1 MRLKIAGGR
10 VYDPACGW
18 QGEERDLYV
27 LDGRLVSRLTA
38 VDRVLEAR
46 GQAVLPAGIE
56 LRGQVATCGLNFLR
70 LRGLLPSPRQLG
82 ENYARLGYTHL
93 HEPFLTLATAAY
105 VHREL
110 AALPVVDTSASLV
123 LNLRDLDLWL
133 NAPTR
138 LPEVAET
145 LLYLLTRTRS
155 LNLRVV
161 EPYVRYRQD
170 FYRHR
175 VLSTEKTLE
184 VLPRL
189 AQVGNFT
196 MTLEASPE
204 LLQAG
209 LPEPGLFHLAALGPA
224 LESEALLD
232 LALANLE
239 AGATADLGLVS
250 HPLAAPQERLPVSL
264 DLGGYRPL
272 ELCPVVAA
280 ETARRALALALRYQG
295 PRLAFSGAA
304 AALAPAAAYPEL
316 FSWLWD
322 AGSRPETWAAERGL
336 RQYSLSEWV
345 WATRTLPARL
355 LGLADRGTLAP
366 GGRADVALYDFP
378 SQAPPGRWR
387 HYLGRCRTLLKAGE
401 VVVENFSLVQP
412 QVPRATWYRETL
424 AEAGPLVAEICQYRS
439 FRPENLGVPPELEI
453 SWVASKTE
461 ISALI

>member
-1 MRLKIAGGR
+1 MRLKIAGGC

-82 ENYARLGYTHL
+82 ENYARLGYTHV

-161 EPYVRYRQD
+161 EPYVRHRQD
-170 FYRHR
+170 FYGHR
-175 VLSTEKTLE
+175 LLSPEKTLE

-209 LPEPGLFHLAALGPA
+209 LPEPGFFHLAALGPA

-250 HPLAAPQERLPVSL
+250 HPLHLPRK
-264 DLGGYRPL
+264 GYP
-272 ELCPVVAA
+272 
-280 ETARRALALALRYQG
+280 
-295 PRLAFSGAA
+295 
-304 AALAPAAAYPEL
+304 
-316 FSWLWD
+316 
-322 AGSRPETWAAERGL
+322 
-336 RQYSLSEWV
+336 
-345 WATRTLPARL
+345 
-355 LGLADRGTLAP
+355 
-366 GGRADVALYDFP
+366 
-378 SQAPPGRWR
+378 
-387 HYLGRCRTLLKAGE
+387 
-401 VVVENFSLVQP
+401 
-412 QVPRATWYRETL
+412 
-424 AEAGPLVAEICQYRS
+424 
-439 FRPENLGVPPELEI
+439 
-453 SWVASKTE
+453 
-461 ISALI
+461 